1 MNKTS
6 HACAAFALLVAAI
19 PACGEV
25 ARTGSYDEDS
35 EKGSSGDSAHH
46 PTDPS
51 STAKPP
57 YTSGAGSGGT
67 TGSYNPGPSY
77 PTPPPYTGP
86 SSADAGAPAPGQPQ
100 MMPPNSGDKYRP
112 PGTNP
117 FVMATH
123 DPFSTFGV
131 DVDTASYDIFRRDVN
146 LGMLPQSA
154 GVRLE
159 EYVNAFKYDY
169 PAPTAQDEAPFHIAV
184 NAAAQVFDRETLLLR
199 VGIQGRKPPAYEKR
213 PANLVFLVDTSGS
226 MHSPEKLPL
235 VQKTLLET
243 LEYLSPNDRVSIVSY
258 AGDTNVRLHSTQ
270 VANRPII
277 AQTIDGLES
286 GGSTAGA
293 AGLML
298 AYEQAQAN
306 FIADGI
312 NHVLLCTDGDF
323 NVGPSSNIE
332 LLRLIREKRKTGITL
347 TVLGYGI
354 GNLNDSMMEEV
365 SDAGNGIYGVISDE
379 AQMKRYV
386 RERMLST
393 IVRIAKDVKIQVE
406 FNPASVAAY
415 RLLGYEDRD
424 IADMDFRNDAIDAG
438 EIGAGHQV
446 TALYEVV
453 LAGGKVPVAAGAPTP
468 LDGVPSTLAREASP
482 DDLVLVKV
490 RWKTVDATEA
500 TPAREVVTA
509 LGKGSELSDL
519 QAADPDLQ
527 WASAVASFAEILK
540 KSPFASPQR
549 LPAIA
554 SIVAAQA
561 SRDEDRAEFARLFTR
576 ASTQLAH

>member
-1 MNKTS
+1 MKTNS
-6 HACAAFALLVAAI
+6 HVRTAITFLALATSMSACSATDQLSS
-19 PACGEV
+19 P
-25 ARTGSYDEDS
+25 SDEDS
-35 EKGSSGDSAHH
+35 SKDPGSSSPDDPMGSA
-46 PTDPS
+46 
-51 STAKPP
+51 K
-57 YTSGAGSGGT
+57 
-67 TGSYNPGPSY
+67 PSY
-77 PTPPPYTGP
+77 PSGGPGLPGSNGAGGSSAGYPVSPSSSPPPTVGGQTPPART
-86 SSADAGAPAPGQPQ
+86 
-100 MMPPNSGDKYRP
+100 PPNSGDKYKT

-146 LGMLPQSA
+146 LGMLPQPA

-169 PAPTAQDEAPFHIAV
+169 PAPTVQDEAPFHIAV
-184 NAAAQVFDRETLLLR
+184 NAAAQVFDRETLLVR

-258 AGDTNVRLHSTQ
+258 AGDTSVRLHSTQ
-270 VANRPII
+270 VANRAII
-277 AQTIDGLES
+277 AQAIDGLS
-286 GGSTAGA
+286 AGGSTAGA
-293 AGLML
+293 AGLTL
-298 AYEQAQAN
+298 AYQEAQAS
-306 FIADGI
+306 FITDGV

-332 LLRLIREKRKTGITL
+332 LLRLIREKRKTGVTL

-406 FNPASVAAY
+406 FNPTSVAAY

-453 LAGGKVPVAAGAPTP
+453 LAGGKIPAAAGAPAP
-468 LDGVPSTLAREASP
+468 VDGVPSTLAREASP

-490 RWKTVDATEA
+490 RWKTVDATET
-500 TPAREVVTA
+500 TPAREVMTA
-509 LGKGSELSDL
+509 LGKSSVLADL
-519 QAADPDLQ
+519 QAADADLQ

-540 KSPFASPQR
+540 MSPYASPQR

-554 SIVAAQA
+554 AIVAAQA
-561 SRDEDRAEFARLFTR
+561 GRDEDHKEFAQLFGR
-576 ASTQLAH
+576 ATQQLAP

>member
-1 MNKTS
+1 MTTKS
-6 HACAAFALLVAAI
+6 HVRLTIMVLAAAL
-19 PACGEV
+19 PACSSENNGSPASES
-25 ARTGSYDEDS
+25 ADSTGAGTPSGPANPSPSHQPSGTSGPTGSPYP
-35 EKGSSGDSAHH
+35 GN
-46 PTDPS
+46 PS
-51 STAKPP
+51 T
-57 YTSGAGSGGT
+57 GT
-67 TGSYNPGPSY
+67 TAP
-77 PTPPPYTGP
+77 PTVGQPPAQPPP
-86 SSADAGAPAPGQPQ
+86 A
-100 MMPPNSGDKYRP
+100 NSGDKYRS

-117 FVMATH
+117 FVVATH

-169 PAPTAQDEAPFHIAV
+169 PAPTAEDEAPFHIAV
-184 NAAAQVFDRETLLLR
+184 NAAAQVFDRETVLVR
-199 VGIQGRKPPAYEKR
+199 VGIQGRKPPANEKR

-258 AGDTNVRLHSTQ
+258 AGDTNVRLHGTQ
-270 VANRPII
+270 VANRAII
-277 AQTIDGLES
+277 AQAIDGLES

-293 AGLML
+293 AGITL
-298 AYEQAQAN
+298 AYQEAEAN
-306 FIADGI
+306 FIAGGI

-323 NVGPSSNIE
+323 NVGASSDVE
-332 LLRLIREKRKTGITL
+332 LLRLIRDKRKTGVTL

-354 GNLNDSMMEEV
+354 GNLNDSMMEAV

-386 RERMLST
+386 HDRLLST

-406 FNPASVAAY
+406 FNPSSVAAY

-453 LAGGKVPVAAGAPTP
+453 LAGGTIPATAGAPAP
-468 LDGVPSTLAREASP
+468 VDGVPSTLARETSP

-490 RWKTVDATEA
+490 RWKTIDATEA
-500 TPAREVVTA
+500 TPAREVMTA
-509 LGKGSELSDL
+509 LGKSSVLADL
-519 QAADPDLQ
+519 RGADPDMQ

-554 SIVAAQA
+554 AIVAAQA
-561 SRDEDRAEFARLFTR
+561 TRDDDRAEFATLFTR
-576 ASTQLAH
+576 ASQQLGH